1 MADDFSPVSAKG
13 SIWHRWDPHIHTPG
27 TARNNQYSG
36 ADPWEDFL
44 TKIEQ
49 SDPPIRA
56 LGITDYCGIDRY
68 LDTVAKQRDGRL
80 SGIGLIFPN
89 VEFRLSIE
97 TKKGAGINLHL
108 LFAASGRPRRPHSS
122 LPGWVGVSASAR
134 DLPLHTRRPHSPRAL
149 TRFVAD

>member
-108 LFAASGRPRRPHSS
+108 LFRRKRQTTSTAFITSWVGWSIRISARSSAAHAQTSFASGAYTIRR
-122 LPGWVGVSASAR
+122 
-134 DLPLHTRRPHSPRAL
+134 
-149 TRFVAD
+149 